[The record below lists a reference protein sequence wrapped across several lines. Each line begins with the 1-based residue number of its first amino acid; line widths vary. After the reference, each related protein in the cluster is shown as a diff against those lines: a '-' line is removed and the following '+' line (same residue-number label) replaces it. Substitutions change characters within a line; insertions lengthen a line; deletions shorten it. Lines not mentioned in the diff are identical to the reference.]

1 MVVEDTRGA
10 GSLNFDGA
18 IHEVTY
24 GLTVTERGGLRDGSG
39 QLLGKDVVLFDAY
52 SADDTVYLE
61 LKDGRVAPI
70 IITRYMAGQGLAE
83 FKLAGAITGPAKPS
97 MR

>member
-10 GSLNFDGA
+10 GNLNFDGA
-18 IHEVTY
+18 LHEVTY
-24 GLTVTERGGLRDGSG
+24 GLTVTERNGLRDGSG
-39 QLLGKDVVLFDAY
+39 QLVGKDIILFDAY

-61 LKDGRVAPI
+61 MKDGRVAPI

-83 FKLAGAITGPAKPS
+83 FKLAGAIVGPARP